1 MEGKILQYHLTA
13 HSVTL
18 PLIFTSP
25 YDFVLRTKNA
35 KHCFGFIRGRP
46 WIANWFW
53 ICNELEK
60 LPEKQWLI
68 ESRSTMRGDRA
79 WAPFFQR
86 TTFSKSAHSIGHQHA
101 TVTIARRTMQI
112 SWPASSRIT
121 VDCMQMRS
129 DSDNDARSDS
139 LRSDRRTNLAPDV
152 SLTDIRLTVIQTP
165 LDFRDSGLRTSTHS
179 SPMLDSRTRWMF
191 DKWRSTHFETRRFS
205 MKLSYERL
213 VAENDYVNDYPN
225 AIERHVEL

>member
-13 HSVTL
+13 HSVIL

-25 YDFVLRTKNA
+25 YDLALRTNNA
-35 KHCFGFIRGRP
+35 KHCFGFIRDRP

-68 ESRSTMRGDRA
+68 ESRSTMRGDWA
-79 WAPFFQR
+79 WATFFQR

-129 DSDNDARSDS
+129 DSDSDARSDS

-165 LDFRDSGLRTSTHS
+165 LDFRDSQPIPLFELWLTVDRCSIHVLDECSTSGGQLTS
-179 SPMLDSRTRWMF
+179 KLVVSRW
-191 DKWRSTHFETRRFS
+191 S
-205 MKLSYERL
+205 
-213 VAENDYVNDYPN
+213 
-225 AIERHVEL
+225 